1 MEGLPVSVIM
11 DDTKEHRHIKAA
23 MDMITGSQGLAT
35 TTVTTLSGEQPVTT
49 ITKRPDGTEEWGGYE
64 YKLFEAAAKH
74 LKFDFDIGPPLVC
87 CVWGKGCGKF
97 MTITEILSTIE
108 TAYKVTGYSYKV

>member
-1 MEGLPVSVIM
+1 MSKGIDSLIPQSRIEVTLLL
-11 DDTKEHRHIKAA
+11 
-23 MDMITGSQGLAT
+23 QAT
-35 TTVTTLSGEQPVTT
+35 AFEYQPVTT